1 LVADATGGGGGAAE
15 DGQIARPGAPYRVGP
30 GFAEEPGCVMP
41 ATPHTDD
48 AENATEM
55 AALMARY
62 CDGDARAFQ
71 DLYDRLAPKILGYL
85 AGLIGDRPT
94 AEDLLQQT
102 FMKLHQGRSAYV
114 RGANPVPWLY
124 TIAHRTCIDEMRR
137 KKRSK
142 VRLSFDGDLPSEP
155 AVDIQGSA
163 EPAVGAADDSAIERG
178 LAALATL
185 PEPLRQAVLLTK
197 IQGHSSAQAAL
208 IAGTT
213 AGAIKVRAHRGYVA
227 LRNKLLKAAG
237 SGRALG
243 AVALDQAQS

>member
-1 LVADATGGGGGAAE
+1 MSPPLPADEAAE
-15 DGQIARPGAPYRVGP
+15 
-30 GFAEEPGCVMP
+30 
-41 ATPHTDD
+41 T
-48 AENATEM
+48 ATEM

-71 DLYDRLAPKILGYL
+71 ELYGTLAPRVLGYL
-85 AGLIGDRPT
+85 VGLIGDRPT

-102 FMKLHQGRSAYV
+102 FLKLHQRRSAYV

-142 VRLSFDGDLPSEP
+142 VRLSLDGNLPLEP
-155 AVDIQGSA
+155 AVDISGSA
-163 EPAVGAADDSAIERG
+163 APASDDAAIERG

-185 PEPLRQAVLLTK
+185 PEPLREAVVLTK

-227 LRNKLLKAAG
+227 LRNKLLKAA
-237 SGRALG
+237 SGGEGGMLG
-243 AVALDQAQS
+243 AVALDRAQS